1 MFNNKKIKNKNYFLK
16 LISIISIITFIILFL
31 SSCNQDNNNNKIV
44 ARVNNEN
51 ITQEQL
57 NEELNRQYG
66 YETLQN
72 LINQVLVLQETKKKN
87 ISVSE
92 KEIEEEIYKTALN
105 MGGIENLKDQL
116 KSRNVNFNDY
126 KQKVKLDL
134 LLRKLVISELTED
147 ELKVFYDNIKKT
159 LPMVEV
165 SFIMVPDKDLANS
178 IIDNLKKGA
187 SFEKLTET
195 YSQDPLTKDTKGYA
209 GFLLKN
215 DISNASPTFKS
226 LDEAIFK
233 DPKKNEIIGP
243 IEVNYKNQKL
253 YYIVKY
259 LNVLQSY
266 QEVKPKLQEILA
278 QQKSN
283 EYIQK
288 LRKNSNIEILYKNN
302 NNKN

>member
-1 MFNNKKIKNKNYFLK
+1 MYKLNLKSNKILVINIF
-16 LISIISIITFIILFL
+16 ISIIIVVFVVLIF
-31 SSCNQDNNNNKIV
+31 SSCNQVNDKVV
-44 ARVNNEN
+44 AKVNNEN
-51 ITQEQL
+51 ITQSQL
-57 NEELNRQYG
+57 NEELNKQYS

-72 LINQVLVLQETKKKN
+72 LINQVLVIQEAKKKN
-87 ISVSE
+87 ITVNE

-105 MGGIENLKDQL
+105 MGGIEKLKEQL
-116 KSRNVNFNDY
+116 KARNVNFNDY

-134 LLRKLVISELTED
+134 LLRKLVISELSED
-147 ELKVFYDNIKKT
+147 ELRVFFDNIKGS

-187 SFEKLTET
+187 SFEKLSET

-215 DISNASPTFKS
+215 DISNASPTFKA

-233 DPKKNEIIGP
+233 APKKGEIIGP
-243 IEVNYKNQKL
+243 IEINYKGQKL
-253 YYIVKY
+253 YYIIKY
-259 LNVLQSY
+259 INVLQSY

-288 LRKNSNIEILYKNN
+288 LRKNANIEILY
-302 NNKN
+302 NKDNQK

>member
-1 MFNNKKIKNKNYFLK
+1 MYKLNLKFNKILVINIF
-16 LISIISIITFIILFL
+16 ISIIIVVFIVLIF
-31 SSCNQDNNNNKIV
+31 SSCNQVNDKVV
-44 ARVNNEN
+44 AKVNNEN
-51 ITQEQL
+51 ITQSQL
-57 NEELNRQYG
+57 NEELNKQYG

-72 LINQVLVLQETKKKN
+72 LINQVLVLQEAKKKN
-87 ISVSE
+87 ITVNE

-105 MGGIENLKDQL
+105 MGGIEKLKDQL
-116 KSRNVNFNDY
+116 KARKVNFNDY

-134 LLRKLVISELTED
+134 LLRKLVVSELSED
-147 ELKVFYDNIKKT
+147 ELRVFYDNIKGS

-187 SFEKLTET
+187 SFEKISET

-209 GFLLKN
+209 GFLLRG
-215 DISNASPTFKS
+215 DISNASPTFKA

-233 DPKKNEIIGP
+233 APKKGDIIGP
-243 IEVNYKNQKL
+243 IEINYKGQKL

-259 LNVLQSY
+259 INVLQSY

-288 LRKNSNIEILYKNN
+288 LRKNANIEILY
-302 NNKN
+302 NKDNQK

>member
-1 MFNNKKIKNKNYFLK
+1 MYKLNLRLNKTVVINIF
-16 LISIISIITFIILFL
+16 ISIIIVVFIVLIF
-31 SSCNQDNNNNKIV
+31 SSCNQVNDKVV
-44 ARVNNEN
+44 AKVNNEN
-51 ITQEQL
+51 ITQSQL
-57 NEELNRQYG
+57 NEELNKQYG

-72 LINQVLVLQETKKKN
+72 LINQVLVLQEAKKKN
-87 ISVSE
+87 ITVNE

-105 MGGIENLKDQL
+105 MGGIEKLKEQL
-116 KSRNVNFNDY
+116 KARNVNFNDY

-134 LLRKLVISELTED
+134 LLRKLVISELSED
-147 ELKVFYDNIKKT
+147 ELRVFYDNIKGS

-178 IIDNLKKGA
+178 IIDNLKRGA
-187 SFEKLTET
+187 SFEKISET

-209 GFLLKN
+209 GFLLKG
-215 DISNASPTFKS
+215 DISNASPTFKA

-233 DPKKNEIIGP
+233 APKRGEIIGP
-243 IEVNYKNQKL
+243 IEINYKGQKL

-259 LNVLQSY
+259 INVLQSY

-288 LRKNSNIEILYKNN
+288 LRKNSNIEILY
-302 NNKN
+302 NKDNQK

>member
-1 MFNNKKIKNKNYFLK
+1 MYKLNLK
-16 LISIISIITFIILFL
+16 LNKIVIINIFISIVVVVFIVLIF
-31 SSCNQDNNNNKIV
+31 SSCNQANDKVV
-44 ARVNNEN
+44 AKVNNEN
-51 ITQEQL
+51 INQSQL
-57 NEELNRQYG
+57 NEELNKQYG

-72 LINQVLVLQETKKKN
+72 LINQVLVLQEAKKRN
-87 ISVSE
+87 ITVNE
-92 KEIEEEIYKTALN
+92 KEIEEEVYKTALN
-105 MGGIENLKDQL
+105 MGGIEKLKDQL
-116 KSRNVNFNDY
+116 KARNVNFNDY

-134 LLRKLVISELTED
+134 LLRKLVVSELSED
-147 ELKVFYDNIKKT
+147 ELRVFYDNIKGS

-178 IIDNLKKGA
+178 IIDNLKRGA
-187 SFEKLTET
+187 SFEKLSET

-209 GFLLKN
+209 GFLLRG
-215 DISNASPTFKS
+215 DISNASPTFKA

-233 DPKKNEIIGP
+233 APKRGEIIGP
-243 IEVNYKNQKL
+243 IEINYKGQKL

-259 LNVLQSY
+259 INVLQSY

-288 LRKNSNIEILYKNN
+288 LRKNANIEILY
-302 NNKN
+302 NKDNQK

>member
-1 MFNNKKIKNKNYFLK
+1 MYKLNLK
-16 LISIISIITFIILFL
+16 LNKILVINIFISIIVVVFIVLIF
-31 SSCNQDNNNNKIV
+31 SSCNQANDKVV
-44 ARVNNEN
+44 AKVNNEN
-51 ITQEQL
+51 ITQNQL
-57 NEELNRQYG
+57 NEELNKQYG

-72 LINQVLVLQETKKKN
+72 LINQVLVLQEAKKKN
-87 ISVSE
+87 ITVNE

-105 MGGIENLKDQL
+105 MGGIEQLKDQL
-116 KSRNVNFNDY
+116 KARNVNFNDY

-134 LLRKLVISELTED
+134 LLRKIVVSELSED
-147 ELKVFYDNIKKT
+147 ELRVFYDNIKGS

-187 SFEKLTET
+187 SFEKLSET

-209 GFLLKN
+209 GFLLRG
-215 DISNASPTFKS
+215 DISNASPTFKA

-233 DPKKNEIIGP
+233 SPKKGDIVGP
-243 IEVNYKNQKL
+243 IEVNYKGQKL

-259 LNVLQSY
+259 INVLQSY
-266 QEVKPKLQEILA
+266 EEVKPKLQEVLA

-283 EYIQK
+283 EYIEK
-288 LRKNSNIEILYKNN
+288 LRKNANIEILY
-302 NNKN
+302 NKDNQK

>member
-1 MFNNKKIKNKNYFLK
+1 MYKLNLK
-16 LISIISIITFIILFL
+16 LNKILVINIFISIIVVVFIVLIF
-31 SSCNQDNNNNKIV
+31 SSCNRTNDKVV
-44 ARVNNEN
+44 AKVNNEN
-51 ITQEQL
+51 ITQNQL
-57 NEELNRQYG
+57 NEELNKQYG

-87 ISVSE
+87 ITVNE
-92 KEIEEEIYKTALN
+92 KEIEDEIYKTALN
-105 MGGIENLKDQL
+105 MGGIEKLKDQL
-116 KSRNVNFNDY
+116 KARNVNFNDY

-134 LLRKLVISELTED
+134 LLRKLVVSELSED
-147 ELKVFYDNIKKT
+147 ELRVFYDNIKGS

-187 SFEKLTET
+187 SFEKLSET

-215 DISNASPTFKS
+215 DISNASPTFKA

-233 DPKKNEIIGP
+233 APKKGEIIGP
-243 IEVNYKNQKL
+243 IEINYKGQKL

-259 LNVLQSY
+259 INVLQSY

-288 LRKNSNIEILYKNN
+288 LRKNANIEILY
-302 NNKN
+302 NKDNQK

>member
-1 MFNNKKIKNKNYFLK
+1 MYKLNLK
-16 LISIISIITFIILFL
+16 LNKIVIINIFISIVVVVFIVLIF
-31 SSCNQDNNNNKIV
+31 SSCNQVNDKVV
-44 ARVNNEN
+44 AKVNNEN
-51 ITQEQL
+51 ITQSQL
-57 NEELNRQYG
+57 NEELNKQYG
-66 YETLQN
+66 FETLQN
-72 LINQVLVLQETKKKN
+72 LINQVLVLQEAKKKN
-87 ISVSE
+87 ITVNE

-105 MGGIENLKDQL
+105 MGGIEKLKDQL
-116 KSRNVNFNDY
+116 KARNVNFNDY

-134 LLRKLVISELTED
+134 LLRKLVVSELSED
-147 ELKVFYDNIKKT
+147 ELRVFYDNIKGS

-178 IIDNLKKGA
+178 IIDNLKRGA
-187 SFEKLTET
+187 SFEKISET

-209 GFLLKN
+209 GFLLRG
-215 DISNASPTFKS
+215 DISNASPTFKA

-233 DPKKNEIIGP
+233 APKKGDIIGP
-243 IEVNYKNQKL
+243 IEINYKGQKL

-259 LNVLQSY
+259 INVLQSY

-288 LRKNSNIEILYKNN
+288 LRKNANIEILY
-302 NNKN
+302 NKDNQK

>member
-1 MFNNKKIKNKNYFLK
+1 MYKLNLKSNKILVINIF
-16 LISIISIITFIILFL
+16 ISIIIVIFIVLIF
-31 SSCNQDNNNNKIV
+31 SSCNQVNDKVV
-44 ARVNNEN
+44 AKVNNEN
-51 ITQEQL
+51 ITQSQL
-57 NEELNRQYG
+57 NEELNKQYG

-72 LINQVLVLQETKKKN
+72 LINQVLVIQEAKKRN
-87 ISVSE
+87 IIVNE

-105 MGGIENLKDQL
+105 MGGIEKLKEQL
-116 KSRNVNFNDY
+116 KARNVNFNDY

-134 LLRKLVISELTED
+134 LLRKLVVSELSED
-147 ELKVFYDNIKKT
+147 ELRVFYDNIKGS

-187 SFEKLTET
+187 SFEKLSET

-209 GFLLKN
+209 GFLLRG
-215 DISNASPTFKS
+215 DISNASPTFKA

-233 DPKKNEIIGP
+233 APKKGDIIGP
-243 IEVNYKNQKL
+243 IEINYKGQKL

-259 LNVLQSY
+259 INVLQSY

-288 LRKNSNIEILYKNN
+288 LRKNANIEILY
-302 NNKN
+302 NKDNQK

>member
-1 MFNNKKIKNKNYFLK
+1 MYKLNLDSKRFFLINIF
-16 LISIISIITFIILFL
+16 ISIVIVVFIVLIF
-31 SSCNQDNNNNKIV
+31 SSCNQTND
-44 ARVNNEN
+44 RVVVKVNDES
-51 ITQEQL
+51 ITQSQL
-57 NEELNRQYG
+57 NDELNKQYG

-72 LINQVLVLQETKKKN
+72 LINQVLVLQEAKKKSIN
-87 ISVSE
+87 VNE

-105 MGGIENLKDQL
+105 MGGIEKLKDQL
-116 KSRNVNFNDY
+116 KARNVSFNDY

-134 LLRKLVISELTED
+134 LLRKLVISELSED
-147 ELKVFYDNIKKT
+147 ELKVFYDNIKSS

-165 SFIMVPDKDLANS
+165 SFIMVPDKDLAIS

-187 SFEKLTET
+187 SFEKLSET

-215 DISNASPTFKS
+215 DISNASPTFKT

-233 DPKKNEIIGP
+233 APKKGQIIGP
-243 IEVNYKNQKL
+243 IEVNYKGQKL

-259 LNVLQSY
+259 INVLQSY
-266 QEVKPKLQEILA
+266 EEIKPKLQEILA

-288 LRKNSNIEILYKNN
+288 LRKNANIEILY
-302 NNKN
+302 NKDKQK

>member
-1 MFNNKKIKNKNYFLK
+1 MYKLNLK
-16 LISIISIITFIILFL
+16 LNKILVINIFIIIIVVVFIVLIF
-31 SSCNQDNNNNKIV
+31 SSCNRTNDKVV
-44 ARVNNEN
+44 AKVNNEN
-51 ITQEQL
+51 ITQNQL

-72 LINQVLVLQETKKKN
+72 LINQVLVLQEAKKKN
-87 ISVSE
+87 ITVNE
-92 KEIEEEIYKTALN
+92 KEMEEEIYKTALN
-105 MGGIENLKDQL
+105 MGGIEKLKDQL
-116 KSRNVNFNDY
+116 KARNVNFNDY

-134 LLRKLVISELTED
+134 LLRKLVVSELSED
-147 ELKVFYDNIKKT
+147 ELRVFYDNIKGS

-187 SFEKLTET
+187 SFEKLSET

-215 DISNASPTFKS
+215 DISNASPTFKA

-233 DPKKNEIIGP
+233 APKKGEIIGP
-243 IEVNYKNQKL
+243 IEINYKGQKL

-259 LNVLQSY
+259 INVLQSY
-266 QEVKPKLQEILA
+266 QEVKPKLQDILA

-288 LRKNSNIEILYKNN
+288 LRKNANIEILY
-302 NNKN
+302 NKDNQK

>member
-1 MFNNKKIKNKNYFLK
+1 MLSIKNKSSFLK
-16 LISIISIITFIILFL
+16 FLAIISVVIFIVLFI
-31 SSCNQDNNNNKIV
+31 SSCNQDNNNKIV
-44 ARVNNEN
+44 AKVNNEN
-51 ITQEQL
+51 ITQSQL
-57 NEELNRQYG
+57 NEELNKQYG

-72 LINQVLVLQETKKKN
+72 LINQVLVLQEAKKKN
-87 ISVSE
+87 ITVSD

-105 MGGIENLKDQL
+105 MGGIENLRDQL
-116 KSRNVNFNDY
+116 KSRNINFNDY

-147 ELKVFYDNIKKT
+147 ELKVFYDNIKNS

-178 IIDNLKKGA
+178 IIENLKKGA
-187 SFEKLTET
+187 SFEKLSET

-233 DPKKNEIIGP
+233 APKKGEIIGP

-259 LNVLQSY
+259 LNVLKSY
-266 QEVKPKLQEILA
+266 EEVKPKLQEILA

-288 LRKNSNIEILYKNN
+288 LRKNSNIEILYNKNN
-302 NNKN
+302 K

>member
-1 MFNNKKIKNKNYFLK
+1 MYKLNLDSKRFFLINIF
-16 LISIISIITFIILFL
+16 ISIVIVVFIVLIF
-31 SSCNQDNNNNKIV
+31 SSCNQTND
-44 ARVNNEN
+44 RVVVKVNDES
-51 ITQEQL
+51 ITQSQL
-57 NEELNRQYG
+57 NDELNKQYG

-72 LINQVLVLQETKKKN
+72 LINQVLVLQEAKKKSIN
-87 ISVSE
+87 VNE
-92 KEIEEEIYKTALN
+92 KEIEEEIYKTALS
-105 MGGIENLKDQL
+105 MGGIEKLKDQL
-116 KSRNVNFNDY
+116 KARNVSFNDY

-134 LLRKLVISELTED
+134 LLRKLVISELSED
-147 ELKVFYDNIKKT
+147 ELKVFYDNIKSS

-165 SFIMVPDKDLANS
+165 SFIMVPDKDLAIS

-187 SFEKLTET
+187 SFEKLSET

-215 DISNASPTFKS
+215 DISNASPTFKT

-233 DPKKNEIIGP
+233 APKKGQIIGP
-243 IEVNYKNQKL
+243 IEVNYKGQKL

-259 LNVLQSY
+259 INVLQSY
-266 QEVKPKLQEILA
+266 EEIKPKLQEILA

-288 LRKNSNIEILYKNN
+288 LRKNANIEILY
-302 NNKN
+302 NKDKQK

>member
-1 MFNNKKIKNKNYFLK
+1 MYKLNLDSKRFFLINIF
-16 LISIISIITFIILFL
+16 ISIVIVVFIVLIF
-31 SSCNQDNNNNKIV
+31 SSCNQTNDRVVVK
-44 ARVNNEN
+44 VNNES
-51 ITQEQL
+51 ITQSQL
-57 NEELNRQYG
+57 NDELNKQYG

-72 LINQVLVLQETKKKN
+72 LINQVLVLQEAKKKSIN
-87 ISVSE
+87 VNE
-92 KEIEEEIYKTALN
+92 KEIEEEIYKTALS
-105 MGGIENLKDQL
+105 MGGIEKLKDQL
-116 KSRNVNFNDY
+116 KARNVSFNDY

-134 LLRKLVISELTED
+134 LLRKLVISELSED
-147 ELKVFYDNIKKT
+147 ELKVFYDNIKSS

-165 SFIMVPDKDLANS
+165 SFIMVPDKDLAIS

-187 SFEKLTET
+187 SFEKLSET

-215 DISNASPTFKS
+215 DISNASPTFKT

-233 DPKKNEIIGP
+233 APKKGQIIGP
-243 IEVNYKNQKL
+243 IEVNYKGQKL

-259 LNVLQSY
+259 INVLQSY
-266 QEVKPKLQEILA
+266 EEIKPKLQEILA

-288 LRKNSNIEILYKNN
+288 LRKNANIEILY
-302 NNKN
+302 NKDKQK

>member
-1 MFNNKKIKNKNYFLK
+1 MYKLNLKFNKILVINIF
-16 LISIISIITFIILFL
+16 ISIIIVVFIVLIF
-31 SSCNQDNNNNKIV
+31 SSCNQVNDKVV
-44 ARVNNEN
+44 AKVNNEN
-51 ITQEQL
+51 ITQNQL
-57 NEELNRQYG
+57 NEELNKQYG
-66 YETLQN
+66 FETLQN
-72 LINQVLVLQETKKKN
+72 LINQVLVLQEAKKKN
-87 ISVSE
+87 ITVNE

-105 MGGIENLKDQL
+105 MGGIEKLKDQL
-116 KSRNVNFNDY
+116 KARNVNFNDY

-134 LLRKLVISELTED
+134 LLRKLVVSELSED
-147 ELKVFYDNIKKT
+147 ELRVFYDNIKGS

-178 IIDNLKKGA
+178 IIDNLKRGA
-187 SFEKLTET
+187 SFEKLSET

-209 GFLLKN
+209 GFLLRG
-215 DISNASPTFKS
+215 DISNASPTFKA

-233 DPKKNEIIGP
+233 APKRGEIIGP
-243 IEVNYKNQKL
+243 IEINYKGQKL

-259 LNVLQSY
+259 INVLQSY

-288 LRKNSNIEILYKNN
+288 LRKNANIEILYNKNN
-302 NNKN
+302 QK

>member
-1 MFNNKKIKNKNYFLK
+1 MYKLNLKLNKNVVINIF
-16 LISIISIITFIILFL
+16 ISIIIVVFIVLIF
-31 SSCNQDNNNNKIV
+31 SSCNQANDKVV
-44 ARVNNEN
+44 AKVNNEN
-51 ITQEQL
+51 INQSQL
-57 NEELNRQYG
+57 NEELNKQYG

-72 LINQVLVLQETKKKN
+72 LINQVLVIQEAKKKN
-87 ISVSE
+87 ITVNE
-92 KEIEEEIYKTALN
+92 KEIEEEVYKTALN
-105 MGGIENLKDQL
+105 MGGIEKLKDQL
-116 KSRNVNFNDY
+116 KARNVNFNDY

-134 LLRKLVISELTED
+134 LLRKLVVSELSED
-147 ELKVFYDNIKKT
+147 ELRVFYDNIKVS

-187 SFEKLTET
+187 SFEKLSET

-209 GFLLKN
+209 GFLLRS
-215 DISNASPTFKS
+215 DISNASPTFKA

-233 DPKKNEIIGP
+233 APKRGEIIGP
-243 IEVNYKNQKL
+243 IEINYKGQKL

-259 LNVLQSY
+259 INVLQSY

-288 LRKNSNIEILYKNN
+288 LRKNANIEILY
-302 NNKN
+302 NKDNQK

>member
-1 MFNNKKIKNKNYFLK
+1 MYKLNLKSNKILVINIFM
-16 LISIISIITFIILFL
+16 SIIIVVFVVLIF
-31 SSCNQDNNNNKIV
+31 SSCNQVNDKVV
-44 ARVNNEN
+44 AKVNNEN
-51 ITQEQL
+51 ITQSQL
-57 NEELNRQYG
+57 NEELNKQYG

-72 LINQVLVLQETKKKN
+72 LINQVLVLQEAKKKN
-87 ISVSE
+87 ITANE

-105 MGGIENLKDQL
+105 MGGIEKLKDQL
-116 KSRNVNFNDY
+116 KARKVNFNDY

-134 LLRKLVISELTED
+134 LLRKLVVSELSDD
-147 ELKVFYDNIKKT
+147 ELRVFYDNIKGS

-187 SFEKLTET
+187 SFEKLSET

-209 GFLLKN
+209 GFLLRG
-215 DISNASPTFKS
+215 DISNASPTFKA

-233 DPKKNEIIGP
+233 APKKGDIVGP
-243 IEVNYKNQKL
+243 IEVNYKGQKL

-259 LNVLQSY
+259 INVLKSY
-266 QEVKPKLQEILA
+266 EEVKPKLQEVLA
-278 QQKSN
+278 QQKAN

-288 LRKNSNIEILYKNN
+288 LRKNANIEILY
-302 NNKN
+302 NKDNKK

>member
-1 MFNNKKIKNKNYFLK
+1 MYKLNLK
-16 LISIISIITFIILFL
+16 LNKILVINIFISIIVVVFIVLIF
-31 SSCNQDNNNNKIV
+31 SSCNRTNDKVV
-44 ARVNNEN
+44 AKVNNEN
-51 ITQEQL
+51 ITQNQL
-57 NEELNRQYG
+57 NEELNKQYG
-66 YETLQN
+66 YEALQN
-72 LINQVLVLQETKKKN
+72 LINQVLVLQEAKKKN
-87 ISVSE
+87 ITVNE

-105 MGGIENLKDQL
+105 MGGIEKLKDQL
-116 KSRNVNFNDY
+116 KARNVNFNDY

-134 LLRKLVISELTED
+134 LLRKLVVSELSED
-147 ELKVFYDNIKKT
+147 ELRVFYDNIKGS

-187 SFEKLTET
+187 SFEKLSET

-215 DISNASPTFKS
+215 DISNASPTFKA

-233 DPKKNEIIGP
+233 APKKGEIIGP
-243 IEVNYKNQKL
+243 IEINYKGQKL

-259 LNVLQSY
+259 INVLQSY

-288 LRKNSNIEILYKNN
+288 LRKNANIEILY
-302 NNKN
+302 NKDNQK

>member
-1 MFNNKKIKNKNYFLK
+1 MYKLNLKSNKILVINIF
-16 LISIISIITFIILFL
+16 ISIIIVIFIVLIF
-31 SSCNQDNNNNKIV
+31 SSCNQVNDKVV
-44 ARVNNEN
+44 AKVNNEN
-51 ITQEQL
+51 ITQSQL
-57 NEELNRQYG
+57 NEELNKQYG

-72 LINQVLVLQETKKKN
+72 LINQVLVIQEAKKRN
-87 ISVSE
+87 IIVNE

-105 MGGIENLKDQL
+105 MGGIEKLKEQL
-116 KSRNVNFNDY
+116 KARNVNFNDY

-134 LLRKLVISELTED
+134 LLRKLVISELSED
-147 ELKVFYDNIKKT
+147 ELRVFYDNIKGS

-187 SFEKLTET
+187 SFEKLSET

-209 GFLLKN
+209 GFLLRG
-215 DISNASPTFKS
+215 DISNASPTFKA

-233 DPKKNEIIGP
+233 APKKGDIIGP
-243 IEVNYKNQKL
+243 IEINYKGQKL

-259 LNVLQSY
+259 INVLQSY

-288 LRKNSNIEILYKNN
+288 LRKNANIEILY
-302 NNKN
+302 NKDNQK

>member
-1 MFNNKKIKNKNYFLK
+1 
-16 LISIISIITFIILFL
+16 
-31 SSCNQDNNNNKIV
+31 
-44 ARVNNEN
+44 
-51 ITQEQL
+51 
-57 NEELNRQYG
+57 
-66 YETLQN
+66 
-72 LINQVLVLQETKKKN
+72 
-87 ISVSE
+87 
-92 KEIEEEIYKTALN
+92 
-105 MGGIENLKDQL
+105 MGGIEKLKDQL
-116 KSRNVNFNDY
+116 KARNVNFNDY

-134 LLRKLVISELTED
+134 LLRKLVVSELSED
-147 ELKVFYDNIKKT
+147 ELRVFYDNIKGS

-187 SFEKLTET
+187 SFEKLSET

-209 GFLLKN
+209 GFLLRG
-215 DISNASPTFKS
+215 DISNASPTFKA

-233 DPKKNEIIGP
+233 APKRGEIIGP
-243 IEVNYKNQKL
+243 IEINYKGQKL

-259 LNVLQSY
+259 INVLQSY

-288 LRKNSNIEILYKNN
+288 LRKNANIEILY
-302 NNKN
+302 NKDNQK

>member
-1 MFNNKKIKNKNYFLK
+1 MYKLNLK
-16 LISIISIITFIILFL
+16 LNKILVINIFISIIVVVFIVLIF
-31 SSCNQDNNNNKIV
+31 SSCNRTNDKVV
-44 ARVNNEN
+44 AKVNNEN
-51 ITQEQL
+51 ITQNQL
-57 NEELNRQYG
+57 NEELNKQYG

-72 LINQVLVLQETKKKN
+72 LINQVLVLQEAKKKN
-87 ISVSE
+87 ITVNE

-105 MGGIENLKDQL
+105 MGGIEKLKDQL
-116 KSRNVNFNDY
+116 KARNVNFNDY

-134 LLRKLVISELTED
+134 LLRKLVVSELSED
-147 ELKVFYDNIKKT
+147 ELRVFYDNIKGS

-187 SFEKLTET
+187 SFEKLSET

-215 DISNASPTFKS
+215 DISNASPTFKA

-233 DPKKNEIIGP
+233 APKKGEIIGP
-243 IEVNYKNQKL
+243 IEINYKGQKL

-259 LNVLQSY
+259 INVLQSY
-266 QEVKPKLQEILA
+266 QEVKPKLQDILA

-288 LRKNSNIEILYKNN
+288 LRKNANIEILY
-302 NNKN
+302 NKDNQK

>member
-1 MFNNKKIKNKNYFLK
+1 MYKLNLK
-16 LISIISIITFIILFL
+16 LNKILVINIFISIIVVVFIVLIF
-31 SSCNQDNNNNKIV
+31 SSCNRTNDKVV
-44 ARVNNEN
+44 AKVNNEN
-51 ITQEQL
+51 ITQNQL
-57 NEELNRQYG
+57 NEELNKQYG

-72 LINQVLVLQETKKKN
+72 LINQVLVIQEAKKKN
-87 ISVSE
+87 IIINE

-105 MGGIENLKDQL
+105 MGGIEKLKDQL
-116 KSRNVNFNDY
+116 KARNVNFNDY

-134 LLRKLVISELTED
+134 LLRKLVVSELSED
-147 ELKVFYDNIKKT
+147 ELRVFYDNIKGS

-187 SFEKLTET
+187 SFEKLSET

-215 DISNASPTFKS
+215 DISNASPTFKA

-233 DPKKNEIIGP
+233 APKKGEIIGP
-243 IEVNYKNQKL
+243 IEINYKGQKL

-259 LNVLQSY
+259 INVLQSY

-288 LRKNSNIEILYKNN
+288 LRKNANIEILY
-302 NNKN
+302 NKDNQK

>member
-1 MFNNKKIKNKNYFLK
+1 MYKLNLK
-16 LISIISIITFIILFL
+16 LNKILVINIFISIIVVVFIVLIF
-31 SSCNQDNNNNKIV
+31 SSCNRTNDKVV
-44 ARVNNEN
+44 AKVNNEN
-51 ITQEQL
+51 ITQNQL
-57 NEELNRQYG
+57 NEELNKQYG

-72 LINQVLVLQETKKKN
+72 LINQVLVLQEAKRKN
-87 ISVSE
+87 ITVNE
-92 KEIEEEIYKTALN
+92 KEIEDEIYKTALN
-105 MGGIENLKDQL
+105 MGGIEKLKDQL
-116 KSRNVNFNDY
+116 KARNVNFNDY

-134 LLRKLVISELTED
+134 LLRKLVVSELSED
-147 ELKVFYDNIKKT
+147 ELRVFYDNIKGS

-178 IIDNLKKGA
+178 IIDNLRKGA
-187 SFEKLTET
+187 SFEKLSET

-215 DISNASPTFKS
+215 DISNASPTFKA

-233 DPKKNEIIGP
+233 APKKGEIIGP
-243 IEVNYKNQKL
+243 IEINYKGQKL

-259 LNVLQSY
+259 INVLQSY

-288 LRKNSNIEILYKNN
+288 LRKNANIEILY
-302 NNKN
+302 NKDNQK

>member
-1 MFNNKKIKNKNYFLK
+1 MYKLNLK
-16 LISIISIITFIILFL
+16 LNKTVVINIFISIIIVVFIVLIF
-31 SSCNQDNNNNKIV
+31 SSCNQVNDKVV
-44 ARVNNEN
+44 AKVNNEN
-51 ITQEQL
+51 ITQSQL
-57 NEELNRQYG
+57 NEELNKQYG

-72 LINQVLVLQETKKKN
+72 LINQVLVIQEAKKKN
-87 ISVSE
+87 ITVNE

-105 MGGIENLKDQL
+105 MGGIEKLKEQL
-116 KSRNVNFNDY
+116 KARNVNFNDY

-134 LLRKLVISELTED
+134 LLRKLVISELSED
-147 ELKVFYDNIKKT
+147 ELRVFYDNIKGS

-187 SFEKLTET
+187 SFEKLSET

-209 GFLLKN
+209 GFLLRG
-215 DISNASPTFKS
+215 DISNASPTFKA

-233 DPKKNEIIGP
+233 APKRGEIIGP
-243 IEVNYKNQKL
+243 IEINYKGQKL

-259 LNVLQSY
+259 INVLQSY

-288 LRKNSNIEILYKNN
+288 LRKNANIEILY
-302 NNKN
+302 NKDNQK

>member
-1 MFNNKKIKNKNYFLK
+1 MYKLNLKSNKILVINIF
-16 LISIISIITFIILFL
+16 ISIIIVVFVVLIF
-31 SSCNQDNNNNKIV
+31 SSCNQVNDKVV
-44 ARVNNEN
+44 AKVNNEN
-51 ITQEQL
+51 ITQSQL
-57 NEELNRQYG
+57 NEELNKQYG
-66 YETLQN
+66 FETLQN
-72 LINQVLVLQETKKKN
+72 LINQVLVIQEAKKKN
-87 ISVSE
+87 ITVNE

-105 MGGIENLKDQL
+105 MGGIEKLKDQL
-116 KSRNVNFNDY
+116 KARKVNFNDY

-134 LLRKLVISELTED
+134 LLRKLVVSELSED
-147 ELKVFYDNIKKT
+147 ELRVFYDNIKGS

-187 SFEKLTET
+187 SFEKLSET

-209 GFLLKN
+209 GFLLKG
-215 DISNASPTFKS
+215 DISNASPTFKA

-233 DPKKNEIIGP
+233 APKKGEIIGP
-243 IEVNYKNQKL
+243 IEINYKGQKL

-259 LNVLQSY
+259 INVLQSY

-288 LRKNSNIEILYKNN
+288 LRKNANIEILY
-302 NNKN
+302 NKDNQK

>member
-1 MFNNKKIKNKNYFLK
+1 MYKLNLK
-16 LISIISIITFIILFL
+16 LNKILVINIFISIIVVVFIVLIF
-31 SSCNQDNNNNKIV
+31 SSCNRTNDKVV
-44 ARVNNEN
+44 AKVNNEN
-51 ITQEQL
+51 ITQNQL
-57 NEELNRQYG
+57 NEELNKQYG

-72 LINQVLVLQETKKKN
+72 LINQVLVLQEAKRKN
-87 ISVSE
+87 ITVNE
-92 KEIEEEIYKTALN
+92 KEIEDEIYKTALN
-105 MGGIENLKDQL
+105 MGGIEKLKDQL
-116 KSRNVNFNDY
+116 KARNVNFNDY

-134 LLRKLVISELTED
+134 LLRKLVVSELSED
-147 ELKVFYDNIKKT
+147 ELRVFYDNIKGS

-187 SFEKLTET
+187 SFEKLSET

-215 DISNASPTFKS
+215 DISNASPTFKA

-233 DPKKNEIIGP
+233 APKKGEIIGP
-243 IEVNYKNQKL
+243 IEINYKGQKL

-259 LNVLQSY
+259 INVLQSY

-288 LRKNSNIEILYKNN
+288 LRKNANIEILY
-302 NNKN
+302 NKDNQK

>member
-1 MFNNKKIKNKNYFLK
+1 MYKLNLKSNKILVINIF
-16 LISIISIITFIILFL
+16 ISIIIVVFVVLIF
-31 SSCNQDNNNNKIV
+31 SSCNQVNDKVV
-44 ARVNNEN
+44 AKVNNEN
-51 ITQEQL
+51 ITQSQL
-57 NEELNRQYG
+57 NEELNKQYG

-72 LINQVLVLQETKKKN
+72 LINQVLVIQEAKKKN
-87 ISVSE
+87 ITVNE

-105 MGGIENLKDQL
+105 MGGIEKLKEQL
-116 KSRNVNFNDY
+116 KARNVNFNDY

-134 LLRKLVISELTED
+134 LLRKLVISELSED
-147 ELKVFYDNIKKT
+147 ELRVFFDNIKGS

-187 SFEKLTET
+187 SFEKLSET

-215 DISNASPTFKS
+215 DISNASPTFKA

-233 DPKKNEIIGP
+233 APKKGEIIGP
-243 IEVNYKNQKL
+243 IEINYKGQKL
-253 YYIVKY
+253 YYIIKY
-259 LNVLQSY
+259 INVLQSY

-288 LRKNSNIEILYKNN
+288 LRKNANIEILY
-302 NNKN
+302 NKDNQK

>member
-1 MFNNKKIKNKNYFLK
+1 MYKLNLKSNKILVINIF
-16 LISIISIITFIILFL
+16 ISIIIVVFVVLIF
-31 SSCNQDNNNNKIV
+31 SSCNQVNDKVV
-44 ARVNNEN
+44 AKVNDEN
-51 ITQEQL
+51 ITQSQL
-57 NEELNRQYG
+57 NEELNKQYG

-72 LINQVLVLQETKKKN
+72 LINQVLVLQEAKKKN
-87 ISVSE
+87 ITVNE

-105 MGGIENLKDQL
+105 MGGIEKLKDQL
-116 KSRNVNFNDY
+116 KARKVNFNDY

-134 LLRKLVISELTED
+134 LLRKLVVSELSED
-147 ELKVFYDNIKKT
+147 ELRVFYDNIKGS

-178 IIDNLKKGA
+178 IIDNLKRGA
-187 SFEKLTET
+187 SFEKISET

-209 GFLLKN
+209 GFLLRG
-215 DISNASPTFKS
+215 DISNASPTFKA

-233 DPKKNEIIGP
+233 APKRGEIIGP
-243 IEVNYKNQKL
+243 IEINYKGQKL

-259 LNVLQSY
+259 INVLQSY

-288 LRKNSNIEILYKNN
+288 LRKNANIEILY
-302 NNKN
+302 NKDNQK

>member
-1 MFNNKKIKNKNYFLK
+1 MYKLNLK
-16 LISIISIITFIILFL
+16 LNKILVINIFISIIVVVFIVLIF
-31 SSCNQDNNNNKIV
+31 SSCNQANDKVV
-44 ARVNNEN
+44 AKVNNEN
-51 ITQEQL
+51 ITQNQL
-57 NEELNRQYG
+57 NEELNKQYG

-72 LINQVLVLQETKKKN
+72 LINQVLVIQEAKKKN
-87 ISVSE
+87 ITVNE

-105 MGGIENLKDQL
+105 MGGIEQLKDQL
-116 KSRNVNFNDY
+116 KARNVNFNDY

-134 LLRKLVISELTED
+134 LLRKLVISELSED
-147 ELKVFYDNIKKT
+147 ELRVFYDNIKGS

-187 SFEKLTET
+187 SFEKLSET

-209 GFLLKN
+209 GFLLRG
-215 DISNASPTFKS
+215 DISNASPTFKA

-233 DPKKNEIIGP
+233 APKKGDIVGP
-243 IEVNYKNQKL
+243 IEVNYKGQKL

-259 LNVLQSY
+259 INVLQSY
-266 QEVKPKLQEILA
+266 EEVKPKLQEVLA

-288 LRKNSNIEILYKNN
+288 LRKNTNIEILY
-302 NNKN
+302 NKDNQK

>member
-1 MFNNKKIKNKNYFLK
+1 MYKLNFKFNKILVINIF
-16 LISIISIITFIILFL
+16 ISIIIVVFIVLIF
-31 SSCNQDNNNNKIV
+31 SSCNQVNDKVV
-44 ARVNNEN
+44 AKVNNEN
-51 ITQEQL
+51 ITQNQL
-57 NEELNRQYG
+57 NEELNKQYG
-66 YETLQN
+66 FETLQN
-72 LINQVLVLQETKKKN
+72 LINQVLVLQEAKKKN
-87 ISVSE
+87 ITVNE
-92 KEIEEEIYKTALN
+92 KEMEEEIYKTALN
-105 MGGIENLKDQL
+105 MGGIEKLKDQL
-116 KSRNVNFNDY
+116 KARNVNFNDY

-134 LLRKLVISELTED
+134 LLRKLVVSELSDD
-147 ELKVFYDNIKKT
+147 ELRVFYDNIKGS

-187 SFEKLTET
+187 SFEKLSET

-209 GFLLKN
+209 GFLLRN
-215 DISNASPTFKS
+215 DISNASPTFKA

-233 DPKKNEIIGP
+233 APKRGEIIGP
-243 IEVNYKNQKL
+243 IEINYKGQKL

-259 LNVLQSY
+259 INVLQSY

-288 LRKNSNIEILYKNN
+288 LRKNANIEILY
-302 NNKN
+302 NKDNQK

>member
-1 MFNNKKIKNKNYFLK
+1 MYKLNLK
-16 LISIISIITFIILFL
+16 LNKTVVINIFISIIIVVFVVLIF
-31 SSCNQDNNNNKIV
+31 SSCNQVNDKVV
-44 ARVNNEN
+44 AKVNNEN
-51 ITQEQL
+51 ITQSQL
-57 NEELNRQYG
+57 NEELNKQYG

-72 LINQVLVLQETKKKN
+72 LINQVLVIQEAKKKN
-87 ISVSE
+87 ITVNE

-105 MGGIENLKDQL
+105 MGGIEKLKEQL
-116 KSRNVNFNDY
+116 KARNVNFNDY

-134 LLRKLVISELTED
+134 LLRKLVVSELSED
-147 ELKVFYDNIKKT
+147 ELRVFYDNIKGS

-187 SFEKLTET
+187 SFEKLSET

-209 GFLLKN
+209 GFLLRG
-215 DISNASPTFKS
+215 DISNASPTFKA

-233 DPKKNEIIGP
+233 APKKGEIIGP
-243 IEVNYKNQKL
+243 IEINYKGQKL

-259 LNVLQSY
+259 INVLQSY

-288 LRKNSNIEILYKNN
+288 LRKNANIEILY
-302 NNKN
+302 NKDNQK

>member
-1 MFNNKKIKNKNYFLK
+1 MYKLNLK
-16 LISIISIITFIILFL
+16 LNRILVINIFISIIVVIFIVLIF
-31 SSCNQDNNNNKIV
+31 SSCNQSSDKVV
-44 ARVNNEN
+44 AKVNNEN
-51 ITQEQL
+51 ISQNQL
-57 NEELNRQYG
+57 NEELNKQYG

-72 LINQVLVLQETKKKN
+72 LINQVLVLQEAKKKSITVN
-87 ISVSE
+87 E
-92 KEIEEEIYKTALN
+92 KEIEDEIYKTALN
-105 MGGIENLKDQL
+105 MGGIEKLKEQL
-116 KSRNVNFNDY
+116 KARNVNFYDY

-134 LLRKLVISELTED
+134 LLRKLVVSELSED
-147 ELKVFYDNIKKT
+147 ELRVFYDNIKGS

-187 SFEKLTET
+187 SFEKLSET

-209 GFLLKN
+209 GFLLRN
-215 DISNASPTFKS
+215 DISNASPTFKA

-233 DPKKNEIIGP
+233 APKKGEIIGP
-243 IEVNYKNQKL
+243 VEVNYKGQKL

-259 LNVLQSY
+259 INVLQSY
-266 QEVKPKLQEILA
+266 EEVKPKLQEILA

-288 LRKNSNIEILYKNN
+288 LRKNANIEILY
-302 NNKN
+302 NKDNQK